1 MRNPNAEIRNPK
13 EARSPKSEIGGR
25 RMPSF
30 SGFGFRPALR
40 DFGFRAS
47 VFGFAIA

>member
-1 MRNPNAEIRNPK
+1 MKNPKAEIRNPK

-30 SGFGFRPALR
+30 SGFGIRIS
-40 DFGFRAS
+40 FGFRPS
-47 VFGFAIA
+47 DFGFAIV